1 MQTGI
6 AGMKEAGRA
15 GEGGRPGM
23 AAESV
28 REAADADGTGQP
40 GWSPRRVLRPPAPR
54 QEGSGTD

>member
-1 MQTGI
+1 
-6 AGMKEAGRA
+6 MKEAGRA